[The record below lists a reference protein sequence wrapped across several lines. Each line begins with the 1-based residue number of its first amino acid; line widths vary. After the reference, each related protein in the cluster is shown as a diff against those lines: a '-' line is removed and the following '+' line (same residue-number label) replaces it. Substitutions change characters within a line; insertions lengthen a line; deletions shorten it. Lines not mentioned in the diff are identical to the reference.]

1 MLLSKIKK
9 IPKNTNGRLAIPAL
23 AGLLVSLFYDVTFSF
38 AVLEY
43 NHIDMKMQPI
53 AANRPGFVHRYQSM
67 YVMDDFVSFLLYY

>member
-1 MLLSKIKK
+1 MLCIF
-9 IPKNTNGRLAIPAL
+9 
-23 AGLLVSLFYDVTFSF
+23 SLFYDVTFSF

-43 NHIDMKMQPI
+43 NHVDMKMQPI